1 MSMFSITHAVLFSK
15 QEVLTRGQQV
25 VAQARLKVHEM
36 IGRKNNCKL
45 NFFSMYFVRNKEEIH
60 FCFKN
65 SEKQQTQALKNMESF
80 TLQN

>member
-15 QEVLTRGQQV
+15 QEVLTRGQRV

-45 NFFSMYFVRNKEEIH
+45 NLFSMYFVRNKEEIH